1 MTGQIITNYLDLLDA
16 QRQAAFAALDN
27 LTEDQIWQRPAPGEW
42 SIGEI
47 LSHTARFMRSFL
59 PALRLM
65 WRLFGWWG
73 RWRRDRPYAVA
84 IDNPYQRPNFPMWT
98 GFLWKPRN
106 NPEVPISR
114 AELQAEVEAA
124 HREVREFYGGKDPG
138 VLGNIYAYD
147 PAIGVV
153 NLVSGLKVC
162 LDHDQLHYDDVLE
175 QSAALVAGGS
185 SAEGAGLDP

>member
-1 MTGQIITNYLDLLDA
+1 MSEDVVANYLDLLDA
-16 QRQAAFAALDN
+16 QRRAAFVALND
-27 LTEDQIWQRPAPGEW
+27 LTEAQIWQRPAPREW

-47 LSHTARFMRSFL
+47 FSHTARFMRSFL

-65 WRLFGWWG
+65 WKLFGWWG
-73 RWRRDRPYAVA
+73 RWRRERPYAVA
-84 IDNPYQRPNFPMWT
+84 IDNPYRRPNFPMWT

-106 NPEVPISR
+106 SPEKPISR

-124 HREVREFYGGKDPG
+124 HREVREFYAGKDPR

-153 NLVSGLKVC
+153 NLVSSLKVC
-162 LDHDQLHYDDVLE
+162 LDHDQLHYDDVIAL
-175 QSAALVAGGS
+175 AAARKASVS
-185 SAEGAGLDP
+185 TEEEGLDP

>member
-1 MTGQIITNYLDLLDA
+1 MSEDVIANYLDQLDA
-16 QRQAAFAALDN
+16 QREAVFAALRN
-27 LTEDQIWQRPAPGEW
+27 LTEAQIWQRPAPREW

-73 RWRRDRPYAVA
+73 RRRRHRPYAVA
-84 IDNPYQRPNFPMWT
+84 IDNPYLRPNFPMWT
-98 GFLWKPRN
+98 GVLWKPRN
-106 NPEVPISR
+106 NAEKPISR

-124 HREVREFYGGKDPG
+124 HREVREFYAGKDPG

-153 NLVSGLKVC
+153 NLISGLKVC
-162 LDHDQLHYDDVLE
+162 LDHDELHYDDVLK
-175 QSAALVAGGS
+175 QAAALVAEGS
-185 SAEGAGLDP
+185 PA